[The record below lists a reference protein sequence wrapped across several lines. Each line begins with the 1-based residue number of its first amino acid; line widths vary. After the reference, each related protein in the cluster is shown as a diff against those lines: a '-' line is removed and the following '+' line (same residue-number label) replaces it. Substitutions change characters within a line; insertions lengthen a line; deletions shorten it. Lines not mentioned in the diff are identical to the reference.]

1 MGFNYGLEKKKFDQE
16 WVKLRREYRA
26 AGMDEASIEAMYA
39 FDWKGFN
46 AERAYQNHTQ
56 RMPFQQFNDDGDTA
70 GDDASALL
78 VKFLDAFAVMPQETD
93 ESNRYGWMDEVESE
107 VLYASLQ
114 KLSDDD
120 IDLLTLYVFE
130 GFSVVEIAAMK
141 GIAHQNVSKKIRR
154 IKKFLKNF

>member
-1 MGFNYGLEKKKFDQE
+1 MKKKKFDQE
-16 WVKLRREYRA
+16 WKKLRREYRA
-26 AGMDEASIEAMYA
+26 AGMDEAANEAMYA

-56 RMPFQQFNDDGDTA
+56 RMPFQQFDDDGDTA
-70 GDDASALL
+70 GEDASALL

-93 ESNRYGWMDEVESE
+93 ERNRYGWLDEVESE
-107 VLYASLQ
+107 ALYARLQ

>member
-16 WVKLRREYRA
+16 WEKLRREYRA
-26 AGMDEASIEAMYA
+26 AGMDEASIVAMYA

>member
-16 WVKLRREYRA
+16 WKKLRREYRA
-26 AGMDEASIEAMYA
+26 AGMDEAAIEAMYA
-39 FDWKGFN
+39 FDWMGFN

-56 RMPFQQFNDDGDTA
+56 RMPFQQFDDDGDTA
-70 GDDASALL
+70 GEDASALL

-93 ESNRYGWMDEVESE
+93 ERNRYGWLDEVESE
-107 VLYASLQ
+107 ALYARLQ

>member
-16 WVKLRREYRA
+16 WKKLRREYRA
-26 AGMDEASIEAMYA
+26 AGMDEAAIKAMYA

-56 RMPFQQFNDDGDTA
+56 RMPFQQFDDDGDTA
-70 GDDASALL
+70 GEDASALL

-93 ESNRYGWMDEVESE
+93 ERNRYGWLDEVESE
-107 VLYASLQ
+107 ALYARLQ